1 MILENNIPVII
12 YDHRK
17 QRNEYIQ
24 EKRRKKMKGKIYA
37 QLYSIL
43 KTNQKRSLEAL
54 RQLSEIG
61 YDGVELMGTNTC
73 GMSNDEYKKLIQ
85 DLHLDPI
92 SSHNLKTE
100 EDFAWGNEMGVRY
113 TDIRADLG
121 EGSYDDVMKACEE
134 MNRQGKL
141 RAGYGIKAV
150 LHNHSQEFRK
160 VKGMEEKEE
169 RIYDVL
175 IQNTDPEYVN
185 FELDCGWCAFS
196 GCDPTEYVRK
206 YPERFPVVHVKEALR
221 RAYCDDEL
229 EHFPMDVL
237 KLGMPVSPVNPK
249 AAKEGFLAD
258 INLFTEEQA
267 SIMYWSR
274 HWNGRLGD
282 GIIDWKALSDALE
295 VQGVEAYICEREYYS
310 YEGGGTA
317 YICAQQDYEYLKQL
331 PVQ

>member
-1 MILENNIPVII
+1 MTIEK
-12 YDHRK
+12 H
-17 QRNEYIQ
+17 RNEHKQ

-54 RQLSEIG
+54 RQLSKIG

-85 DLHLDPI
+85 
-92 SSHNLKTE
+92 
-100 EDFAWGNEMGVRY
+100 
-113 TDIRADLG
+113 
-121 EGSYDDVMKACEE
+121 
-134 MNRQGKL
+134 
-141 RAGYGIKAV
+141 
-150 LHNHSQEFRK
+150 
-160 VKGMEEKEE
+160 
-169 RIYDVL
+169 
-175 IQNTDPEYVN
+175 NTDPDYVN

-206 YPERFPVVHVKEALR
+206 YPGRFPLVHVKEALR
-221 RAYCDDEL
+221 TAYCDDEL
-229 EHFPMDVL
+229 EHFPKDVL
-237 KLGMPVSPVNPK
+237 KIGMPVGPVNPK

-295 VQGVEAYICEREYYS
+295 AQGVEAYICEREYYS

-331 PVQ
+331 LGQ